1 MEMEEQ
7 GAEEEELKR
16 ASAGVGTG
24 ESGEE
29 AARSAALPLDWMV
42 EMASHPDRLMRPAAG
57 RGGVSSIF

>member
-29 AARSAALPLDWMV
+29 TARSAALPLD
-42 EMASHPDRLMRPAAG
+42 
-57 RGGVSSIF
+57 GGDGLPSG